1 MKKYFYYMAL
11 AAVILLT
18 ASCSSTKH
26 SSKLPM
32 VGNLTGVEYME
43 KVIASAPQW
52 NSFSA
57 KTSLELGMGSKGK
70 TRVNAT
76 LRIRRDEVIQL
87 SVAPMLGIEV
97 ARLELAPDGFLLV
110 DRLHKRFVK
119 ASFTEI
125 SELLHVQ
132 LDFHVL
138 QSLFLNEL
146 FLPSK
151 KTLTATDI
159 PSFLLST
166 QGSQAVIQTKRSQK
180 IHYEFLT
187 STNQGLLE
195 QTTVSLRNTPYALN
209 WKYADFSDLEG
220 RLFPS
225 KAHVGLQGVNEP
237 YFLNLKYSRMSVDG
251 KWESHTKLS
260 SRYKEIELQELIKV
274 LLNL

>member
-1 MKKYFYYMAL
+1 MKKYFYYITL
-11 AAVILLT
+11 VAVILLT
-18 ASCSSTKH
+18 ASCSSTKRV
-26 SSKLPM
+26 SKLPM
-32 VGNLTGVEYME
+32 VGSLTGVEYME
-43 KVIASAPQW
+43 KVITAAPQW

-119 ASFTEI
+119 ASFAEV
-125 SELLHVQ
+125 SELLHVK

-146 FLPSK
+146 FLSSK
-151 KTLTATDI
+151 KVLSSTDI
-159 PSFLLST
+159 PSFMLSI
-166 QGSQAVIQTKRSQK
+166 QGSQAVIQTKGSQK

-187 STNQGLLE
+187 SARQGWLE
-195 QTTVSLRNTPYALN
+195 QTTISLRNTPYALN
-209 WKYADFSDLEG
+209 WKYADFSDLDG
-220 RLFPS
+220 RMFPT
-225 KAHVGLQGVNEP
+225 KAHVGLQGVSEA
-237 YFLNLKYSRMSVDG
+237 YFLNMKFSRMSVDG
-251 KWESHTKLS
+251 KWESRTKLS
-260 SRYKEIELQELIKV
+260 SRYKEIELHELIKV